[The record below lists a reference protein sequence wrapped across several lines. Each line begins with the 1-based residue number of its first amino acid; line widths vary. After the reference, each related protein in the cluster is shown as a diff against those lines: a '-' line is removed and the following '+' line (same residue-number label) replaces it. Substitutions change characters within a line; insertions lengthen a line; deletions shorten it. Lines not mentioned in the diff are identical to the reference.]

1 MADYTDIKGKITE
14 AQESLVSLFALIEDS
29 FLEAFPDETEKLT
42 KELKKMTDKLYDI
55 EEKTDELADEYE
67 DMIAGHDRFMDLIS
81 QDSCR

>member
-42 KELKKMTDKLYDI
+42 KELKSMTDKLYTI
-55 EEKTDELADEYE
+55 EEKTDELANEYE
-67 DMIAGHDRFMDLIS
+67 SIAKEDKK
-81 QDSCR
+81 